1 MKKLAGGRCVR
12 LAISIVGLFR
22 TLRDGQW
29 MEIRRP
35 VLELRGI
42 VLILSL

>member
-1 MKKLAGGRCVR
+1 MKNLAGGRCVR
-12 LAISIVGLFR
+12 PTISIVGLFR